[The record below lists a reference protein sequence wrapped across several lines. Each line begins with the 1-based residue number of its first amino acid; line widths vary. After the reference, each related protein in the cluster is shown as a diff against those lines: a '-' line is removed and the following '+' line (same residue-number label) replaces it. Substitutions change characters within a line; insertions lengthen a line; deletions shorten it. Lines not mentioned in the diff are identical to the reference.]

1 MALRIAINGF
11 GRIGRLVYRA
21 AVQQGIEV
29 VAVNDLVP
37 SDSLAYLVNYDTM
50 HGRFGHRVTATADG
64 FECNGKKTQ
73 CLSEKEPSKLPWKDL
88 GVDIVIE
95 STGRFTNAADAQKH
109 IDAGATKVLI
119 SAVVKAWGTLPLG
132 V

>member
-73 CLSEKEPSKLPWKDL
+73 CLSEK
-88 GVDIVIE
+88 
-95 STGRFTNAADAQKH
+95 
-109 IDAGATKVLI
+109 
-119 SAVVKAWGTLPLG
+119 
-132 V
+132 

>member
-21 AVQQGIEV
+21 AVQQGIDV

-50 HGRFGHRVTATADG
+50 HEIGRAHV
-64 FECNGKKTQ
+64 
-73 CLSEKEPSKLPWKDL
+73 
-88 GVDIVIE
+88 
-95 STGRFTNAADAQKH
+95 
-109 IDAGATKVLI
+109 
-119 SAVVKAWGTLPLG
+119 
-132 V
+132 

>member
-21 AVQQGIEV
+21 CLQQGIEV

-50 HGRFGHRVTATADG
+50 HGR
-64 FECNGKKTQ
+64 
-73 CLSEKEPSKLPWKDL
+73 
-88 GVDIVIE
+88 
-95 STGRFTNAADAQKH
+95 
-109 IDAGATKVLI
+109 
-119 SAVVKAWGTLPLG
+119 
-132 V
+132 

>member
-21 AVQQGIEV
+21 CLQQGIEV

-50 HGRFGHRVTATADG
+50 PGRFGHRVTATAA
-64 FECNGKKTQ
+64 
-73 CLSEKEPSKLPWKDL
+73 
-88 GVDIVIE
+88 GVE
-95 STGRFTNAADAQKH
+95 
-109 IDAGATKVLI
+109 
-119 SAVVKAWGTLPLG
+119 
-132 V
+132 